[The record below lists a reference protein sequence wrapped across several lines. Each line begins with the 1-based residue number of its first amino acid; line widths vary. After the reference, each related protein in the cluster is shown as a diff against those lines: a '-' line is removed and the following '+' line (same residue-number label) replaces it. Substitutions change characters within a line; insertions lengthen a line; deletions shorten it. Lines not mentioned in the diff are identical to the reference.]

1 MASTLKPL
9 EEGLT
14 NLLEQTREIYSG
26 CSDDFACELLKGILD
41 SVLRERSLRIPEPRM
56 RVLPG
61 ESKERLH
68 SIR

>member
-1 MASTLKPL
+1 MSPLKPL

-14 NLLEQTREIYSG
+14 NLLEQTKAIYSG

-41 SVLRERSLRIPEPRM
+41 SVLRERSRM

-68 SIR
+68 PIR